1 MSRHIKFVD
10 DHIGT
15 YRFVFHH
22 TSESSGDNQLLDN
35 RRLVEQLIK
44 GDRETEQLIEQ
55 VTKQLRHGRGWHEY
69 TSN

>member
-22 TSESSGDNQLLDN
+22 TSESSRDNQSLDDK
-35 RRLVEQLIK
+35 RLAEQLIK
-44 GDRETEQLIEQ
+44 GSRETEQPIEQ
-55 VTKQLRHGRGWHEY
+55 VTKQLRHGRGWHDY